1 MPININPLLM
11 RFKQANSLS
20 LRAFVFGSIS
30 MLGVVAEVRAQ
41 AGAPQWERMVH
52 DLQHQGW
59 VADLEAIEAG
69 SVLSAG
75 KPEVELPV
83 RAYSVWAAQLIAELE
98 VAADADMMA
107 DQIIQSLQS
116 KGMLR
121 WRLLRTMSDRHR
133 LGAERALG
141 EAGLPAEWVQLPG
154 VLTGWDVGYYGPG
167 LLAGHWAVGL
177 SDAAA
182 AGLVVRTGLDERHRA
197 TKADQA
203 AALALRAWTEAFPG
217 DPVRQV
223 VAWMRGGTAATAFS
237 LEASDPVL
245 LQALQRLRVLI
256 QLDHNL
262 KWEQSDALWL
272 IRAARLDSCS
282 CPNPWRLSALAE
294 QGISLRWLQQENP
307 WLTTD
312 SISDRTPVA
321 LPPGS
326 RDLLDLSKVCDP
338 IKQQAQP
345 TDQIIHTVQSGE
357 VLGSI
362 ARKYG
367 VHVSELR
374 LWNGLQG
381 DKIRRGQGLK
391 LYGVEAIATVPQIRD
406 MGNLPVSLYT
416 VKSGDSLW
424 GIASKYPG
432 VSSDDLIELN
442 QLKDMHI
449 RPGQQ
454 LKIPQW

>member
-1 MPININPLLM
+1 
-11 RFKQANSLS
+11 
-20 LRAFVFGSIS
+20 
-30 MLGVVAEVRAQ
+30 MLGAVAGLRAQ
-41 AGAPQWERMVH
+41 AGTPQWNRMVH
-52 DLQHQGW
+52 DLQYQGW

-75 KPEVELPV
+75 EPEVEPPV

-98 VAADADMMA
+98 MAADADVMA
-107 DQIIQSLQS
+107 DQIIQSLES
-116 KGMLR
+116 EGMLR
-121 WRLLRTMSDRHR
+121 WRLLRTVSDRHR
-133 LGAERALG
+133 LGAEQALG

-167 LLAGHWAVGL
+167 LRSGHWALGL
-177 SDAAA
+177 SDAAV

-197 TKADQA
+197 PEADRA

-223 VAWMRGGTAATAFS
+223 VAWMRGGTAAAAFS

-245 LQALQRLRVLI
+245 LQSLQRLRVLI

-262 KWEQSDALWL
+262 KWEQSEALWL

-282 CPNPWRLSALAE
+282 CPNPWRMSALAE

-312 SISDRTPVA
+312 SISNRTPVA

-326 RDLLDLSKVCDP
+326 RDLLDFGKVCAQ
-338 IKQQAQP
+338 IKQHVPP

-357 VLGSI
+357 VLSSI
-362 ARKYG
+362 ARKYR
-367 VHVSELR
+367 VRVSELR
-374 LWNGLQG
+374 VWNSLHG
-381 DKIRRGQGLK
+381 DKIRRGQDLK

-432 VSSDDLIELN
+432 VSADDLIELN
-442 QLKDMHI
+442 QLNQLKDGYI